1 MVVNSMIKRRDHMIE
16 ILYQNYHQIK
26 HFFFPIL
33 AFALSFL
40 GANSK
45 YKPIIITAF
54 IIFCICVVVH
64 SILAWR
70 NKVFE
75 INSHHVKISKGVYK
89 KTYNEIPLSRIKSI
103 NTSDSLLKR
112 MFNISDFHLEIIGG
126 DEISFVLNNREI
138 KDLKKD
144 LFSQIPEESN
154 KVISQRLNLMEYA
167 LIALTNGKLY
177 LSSLSICFAMGSFIT
192 SHFAVQLGLAT
203 KEQMVHQQ
211 ADERSF
217 WNKSNE
223 AFSTTHASE
232 WLIVLYVLLG
242 IFVISCIINLIISY
256 LTYRNFKINNNGKE
270 LTIQYGII
278 NKKNFVIPIS
288 HIRSIQIIE
297 PVLFQFFG
305 YAQVRVDNIGVG
317 HQRTAW
323 LTLMPAL
330 KKKHIQR
337 LLNDYLNQFDN
348 VSIELTPDKRTIPYY
363 LITHVFKLYRVIF
376 MAILFYFF
384 SKVALVV
391 LIVLMFSGFVSWRHS
406 GLTFNH
412 NFLAYSTST
421 FFKRKTIITL
431 KRYVQTTGIRKSIL
445 TRKNNK
451 AHYVFSLFSESL
463 VERYRC
469 SFLDRHKAN
478 DFLNYIVK
486 NRN

>member
-1 MVVNSMIKRRDHMIE
+1 MIKRRDHMIE
-16 ILYQNYHQIK
+16 ILYQNYHLIK
-26 HFFFPIL
+26 HSFLPFL
-33 AFALSFL
+33 AFGLSFL

-54 IIFCICVVVH
+54 VIFCICVVVY

-112 MFNISDFHLEIIGG
+112 MFNISDFYLEIIGG
-126 DEISFVLNNREI
+126 DEISFVLSNREI

-144 LFSQIPEESN
+144 LFSQIPEETN
-154 KVISQRLNLMEYA
+154 KVISQRFNLLEYV

-177 LSSLSICFAMGSFIT
+177 LSSLSICFAVGSFIF
-192 SHFAVQLGLAT
+192 SHFAVQLGLTT
-203 KEQMVHQQ
+203 KEQMAQEQ
-211 ADERSF
+211 ADNRSY
-217 WNKSNE
+217 WVKANE
-223 AFSTTHASE
+223 TFSTTHVNE
-232 WLIVLYVLLG
+232 WIIVLYVLLG
-242 IFVISCIINLIISY
+242 VFVISCIINLVVSY

-270 LTIQYGII
+270 LTIQYGLI

-297 PVLFQFFG
+297 PALFQLFG
-305 YAQVRVDNIGVG
+305 YAQVRIDNIGLG
-317 HQRTAW
+317 HQRTDW

-330 KKKHIQR
+330 KKNHIHR
-337 LLNDYLNQFDN
+337 LLNDYLSQFDN
-348 VSIELTPDKRTIPYY
+348 VNIELTPDKRTIPYY
-363 LITHVFKLYRVIF
+363 LITQVFKLYRVIF

-384 SKVALVV
+384 PQVSLVV
-391 LIVLMFSGFVSWRHS
+391 LVLLMFSGFISWRHS

-421 FFKRKTIITL
+421 FFKRKTIVTL
-431 KRYVQTTGIRKSIL
+431 KKYVQTTGIRESIF
-445 TRKNNK
+445 TRKENK

-469 SFLDRHKAN
+469 SFLDKQKAN
-478 DFLNYIVK
+478 EFLNYIVK
-486 NRN
+486 NKN